1 MGVRAVSAIVAS
13 IGATHPWN
21 IAGVGL
27 DARVAA
33 EYGLQH
39 VVAVAGVTA
48 QDALQVRAV
57 LPMPGRVVQ
66 AQLDSL
72 PPEIAAFRIGALI
85 SSENIRIVSDFLASR
100 DRTPIVVDPVLGAST
115 GEVLWTNASYLDD
128 LRGRLLRLPVVV
140 TPNLDEVALL
150 LHLKPVHDLETML
163 QAARDLVE
171 NGAWAALVKGGHL
184 AGDPADVLA
193 TASETKVFEGTR
205 LAGNM
210 RGTGCVLAMSLACE
224 LALGRELADAIE
236 NARAYVRK
244 KIAAGT
250 RFGSL
255 QTAF

>member
-1 MGVRAVSAIVAS
+1 VSATVAS
-13 IGATHPWN
+13 IGSTHPWN

-33 EYGLQH
+33 EYGLRH
-39 VVAVAGVTA
+39 VVVVAGVTA
-48 QDALQVRAV
+48 QDATHVRAV
-57 LPMPGRVVQ
+57 LPIPARVVQ

-72 PPEIAAFRIGALI
+72 PPEVAAFRIGALV
-85 SSENIRIVSDFLASR
+85 SSENVRVVTGFLQSR
-100 DRTPIVVDPVLGAST
+100 DRASVVVDPVLGAST
-115 GEVLWTNASYLDD
+115 GESLWANAAYIDD
-128 LRGRLLRLPVVV
+128 VRGRLLRLPVIV

-150 LHLKPVHDLETML
+150 LHMRPVRDPDAMT
-163 QAARDLVE
+163 QAAREFVS
-171 NGAWAALVKGGHL
+171 NGARAALVKGGHL
-184 AGDPADVLA
+184 AGNPADVLA
-193 TASETKVFEGTR
+193 TATQTKVFEGTR

-224 LALGRELADAIE
+224 LALGRELVDAIA
-236 NARAYVRK
+236 NAREYVRK